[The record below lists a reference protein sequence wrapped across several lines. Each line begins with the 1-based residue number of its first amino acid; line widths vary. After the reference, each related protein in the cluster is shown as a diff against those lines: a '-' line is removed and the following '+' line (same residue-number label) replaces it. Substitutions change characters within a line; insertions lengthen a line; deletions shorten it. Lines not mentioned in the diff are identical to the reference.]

1 MVGRP
6 VHILLVEDDPL
17 LSQYL
22 EAALRE
28 RRLTV
33 DHVANGGD
41 GLAWPNKAAIDVVI
55 LDRHL
60 PDMDGFEFIQ
70 RWRQDRNLSPILVL
84 SADGDWSGKVE
95 CLNAGA
101 DDYVVKPV
109 EVDELVARAR
119 VLKRRSVAATRTALL
134 EAGDLTID
142 IDRRTVAVDG
152 QPVLLSALEYRLL
165 ELLVR
170 RRGGIVSKSD
180 VLDALYAFGDEPH
193 ENAVEAH
200 VSRLRRKIGPHRI
213 VSQRG
218 MGYAIA
224 A

>member
-1 MVGRP
+1 M
-6 VHILLVEDDPL
+6 HILLVEDDPL

-70 RWRQDRNLSPILVL
+70 RWRQDRNLSPIMVL

-119 VLKRRSVAATRTALL
+119 VLMRRTLVSNRTALL
-134 EAGDLTID
+134 EVGDLKID
-142 IDRRTVAVDG
+142 IERHTVEVG
-152 QPVLLSALEYRLL
+152 GHQVIVSALEYRLL

-170 RRGGIVSKSD
+170 RRGGVVSKSD
-180 VLDALYAFGDEPH
+180 VLDALYALGDEPN

-213 VSQRG
+213 LSQRG